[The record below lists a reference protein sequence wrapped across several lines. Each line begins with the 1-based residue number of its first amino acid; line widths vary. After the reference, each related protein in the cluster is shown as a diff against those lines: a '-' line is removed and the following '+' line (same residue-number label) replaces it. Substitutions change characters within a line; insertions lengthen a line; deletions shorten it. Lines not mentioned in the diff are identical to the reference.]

1 MERAF
6 GYKLR
11 EIPIQDIDMGI
22 AMSHFELTA
31 REMGI
36 AGKWEIKSDALKTT
50 SLDYIVSW
58 AESV

>member
-1 MERAF
+1 M
-6 GYKLR
+6 
-11 EIPIQDIDMGI
+11 PIQDIDIGI

-36 AGKWEIKSDALKTT
+36 AGKWRISGKAPPVS

-58 AESV
+58 EQSD